1 MQVVSFVGRL
11 IELYI
16 LLPLEVISTI
26 LHLSAT
32 GVVLRYLHRDQVLA
46 EEANRREALLVRYLP
61 PKFFDKQR
69 YLLFRYMSIWQQS
82 YDFYCR
88 KMRICY
94 QRVHFH
100 IPFFAEIQNF
110 QADSSS
116 CRKFVPYASW
126 VDRTQT
132 QKNNQSLRMIVP
144 SFLRERSASK
154 EQ

>member
-26 LHLSAT
+26 LRLSAT

-69 YLLFRYMSIWQQS
+69 YLLFRYMSIW
-82 YDFYCR
+82 
-88 KMRICY
+88 
-94 QRVHFH
+94 
-100 IPFFAEIQNF
+100 
-110 QADSSS
+110 
-116 CRKFVPYASW
+116 
-126 VDRTQT
+126 
-132 QKNNQSLRMIVP
+132 
-144 SFLRERSASK
+144 
-154 EQ
+154 